1 MCVCVMVLTLCQV
14 ALRQSVGDVWKLAA
28 VVAVLQRA
36 DVHVAPLLQLLQPAA
51 LLLALTVG
59 V

>member
-1 MCVCVMVLTLCQV
+1 MLTLCKV

-36 DVHVAPLLQLLQPAA
+36 HVHVPPLLQLLEPAA